1 MKSTIFSITN
11 PKKPPIITTNI
22 GANGPAIV
30 ETELV
35 IPLQISIIEYTTFN
49 G

>member
-1 MKSTIFSITN
+1 MIFSITN
-11 PKKPPIITTNI
+11 PKMPPTTTTNK

-30 ETELV
+30 ETESTILPQIV
-35 IPLQISIIEYTTFN
+35 ISDSTIDT